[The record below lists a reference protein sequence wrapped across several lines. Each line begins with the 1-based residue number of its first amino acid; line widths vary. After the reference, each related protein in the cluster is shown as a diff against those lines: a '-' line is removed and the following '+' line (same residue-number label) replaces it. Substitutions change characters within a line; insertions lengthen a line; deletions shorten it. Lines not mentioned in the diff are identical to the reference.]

1 MLADTDADSVAASE
15 ENEPLL
21 EGFPQWQGINGPSV
35 ARKLTPRCVWGPAGG
50 LSWPLEGAQ
59 SDR

>member
-21 EGFPQWQGINGPSV
+21 EGFPQWQGINGPAV
-35 ARKLTPRCVWGPAGG
+35 TRKLTPRRVWGPAGG
-50 LSWPLEGAQ
+50 LPRPLEGAQ